1 MKMVEIPLNALTTSA
16 EYWRDEQARYAE
28 MGDTFAD
35 LEAWCGIRADV
46 YETILELWGK

>member
-1 MKMVEIPLNALTTSA
+1 MEMVQIPLVALQTSL
-16 EYWRDEQARYAE
+16 EYWRNEQARYAE

-46 YETILELWGK
+46 YETILELWTK